1 MNKFNDILHFTN
13 ETLVTDL
20 RNRER
25 ERERERERGN
35 DRNILIKSSSM
46 IESIDNIV
54 SITSSSGLISRVI
67 CWSARI

>member
-25 ERERERERGN
+25 ERRRGN